1 MSTAAVIPRRGNLT
15 EAVIGTLTGRIEGGV
30 YGPGD
35 KLPSE
40 NELCRELGVSRTV
53 VREAVASLRLG
64 GRLYSRQGLGVFVSE
79 KEVRKLDFEIQV
91 TDDVRSALQILELRL
106 GVEMEAVALAAQ
118 RRNPGDM
125 AALTTAFDE
134 LASFE
139 SNDPKSEARADWA
152 FHLAIARATGNPHFP
167 QFMEAL
173 EPHITSDLLL
183 KHGRTSASGKR
194 SYLSRIVKE
203 HGAILSA
210 ITQGDAKAARAALR
224 QHLEES
230 MTRYRR
236 LIDSAPSVRDAGSAN
251 DPASRERVVA

>member
-1 MSTAAVIPRRGNLT
+1 MSNALIPRRGNLT
-15 EAVIGTLTGRIEGGV
+15 EAVIATLISRIENGT
-30 YGPGD
+30 YAPGE

-40 NELCRELGVSRTV
+40 SELCRELGVSRTV

-64 GRLYSRQGLGVFVSE
+64 GRLFSRQGLGVFVGE
-79 KEVRKLDFEIQV
+79 KEARKLDFEIQV

-118 RRNPGDM
+118 RRSAGDI
-125 AALTTAFDE
+125 AALTTAFDS
-134 LASFE
+134 LTSSGTTDAAFE
-139 SNDPKSEARADWA
+139 AKADFA

-167 QFMEAL
+167 QLMEAL
-173 EPHITSDLLL
+173 EPHIVSDLLM
-183 KHGRTSASGKR
+183 KHGRTSASGHR
-194 SYLSRIVKE
+194 SYLARIIKE

-210 ITQGDAKAARAALR
+210 ITQGDAKAARSALK

-236 LIDSAPSVRDAGSAN
+236 LLDSSSGSAPVRHAVGARELASA
-251 DPASRERVVA
+251 